1 MKTLII
7 GNLGSGKTTLAEK
20 IGKMY
25 EIPFFSIDNIV
36 HDDTKGV
43 KRTNQEQIDIINKI
57 NRENKDYIIEGVLR
71 ENLEFLC
78 NLVDTIIILDI
89 EKKILKKRIKK
100 RYLKQKM
107 GLDKV
112 TYVVNKDMLNKMYG
126 WMECYDYERMNRLHM
141 KYFRK
146 VILLKSD
153 LEIKKYLLALEKNYF
168 NYF

>member
-36 HDDTKGV
+36 HDDIKGV

-78 NLVDTIIILDI
+78 NLVDTIIILDMD
-89 EKKILKKRIKK
+89 KKILKKRIKK

>member
-1 MKTLII
+1 
-7 GNLGSGKTTLAEK
+7 
-20 IGKMY
+20 
-25 EIPFFSIDNIV
+25 
-36 HDDTKGV
+36 
-43 KRTNQEQIDIINKI
+43 
-57 NRENKDYIIEGVLR
+57 
-71 ENLEFLC
+71 
-78 NLVDTIIILDI
+78 
-89 EKKILKKRIKK
+89 
-100 RYLKQKM
+100 M

-126 WMECYDYERMNRLHM
+126 WMEYYDYERMNRLHM